1 MLGAYCSPGSVVHG
15 MVIDSFCAVYCSST
29 LSPAPEQQDTSDPEP
44 DVTRV
49 GPEQSADVEPSEVV
63 PDVEPGLEG
72 SRQAAATTPPPSSS
86 YSEYS
91 PARKRQRLEELAAE
105 RAMKKRR

>member
-15 MVIDSFCAVYCSST
+15 MVIDSFWAAYCSST

-49 GPEQSADVEPSEVV
+49 GPEQSADVEPSVV
-63 PDVEPGLEG
+63 PDVELGLEG
-72 SRQAAATTPPPSSS
+72 SRQAAAMTPPPSSS
-86 YSEYS
+86 YSQYS